1 MDLSAVIIIA
11 ILLGIEGFVLFLSSH
26 SRTKFLFK
34 ALPAVF
40 WIYFL
45 PMLASTF
52 KILPKGHAVYKDISL
67 FFLPASLV
75 LLVLSANLKQLR
87 KLGGSAILMLLSGT
101 LGIMLGGPIT
111 LLLFRK
117 WLPSDIWMGFGAL
130 SGSWVGGSA
139 NMIAVKEGIGAPD
152 SVFFPMV
159 VVDSVVA
166 YSWMGILI
174 MLAGYQNIYDRWN
187 RSNTQVLDALHKES
201 FSDVNASKN
210 SFSVKKVLIIIA
222 VASLGAILSL
232 HLASFIPEIKNAVT
246 SYTWTIVLAS
256 IFGIILSFTQ
266 VKKLEYWHA
275 SEIGY
280 VLLYFVLASIGARA
294 SLTDIASMPILI
306 VAGFVW
312 VLIHAGF
319 IFAASRLL
327 KAPMFLAA
335 VASQANI
342 GGTVSAPAVAAIY
355 QPALAPVGLLLAII
369 GNIIGTY
376 TGIICAQMCRFV
388 SQL

>member
-1 MDLSAVIIIA
+1 MFNSQNSIVTVLLS
-11 ILLGIEGFVLFLSSH
+11 IETLVLFLSNH
-26 SRTKFLFK
+26 RRTKALFK
-34 ALPAVF
+34 FLPAVF

-52 KILPKGHAVYKDISL
+52 EIIPKGHAVYKDISL

-87 KLGGSAILMLLSGT
+87 KLGGIAIIMMFAGT
-101 LGIMLGGPIT
+101 LGIMLGGPLT
-111 LLLFRK
+111 LLLFKK
-117 WLPSDIWMGFGAL
+117 WLPADIWMGFGAL

-152 SVFFPMV
+152 GVFFPMV
-159 VVDSVVA
+159 VVDSIVA
-166 YSWMGILI
+166 YSWMGIII

-187 RSNTQVLDALHKES
+187 GSNTQILDALHKEN
-201 FSDVNASKN
+201 FSGSKALD
-210 SFSVKKVLIIIA
+210 SGFSVKKTLVIIT
-222 VASLGAILSL
+222 VAFVGAILSL
-232 HLASFIPEIKNAVT
+232 KLASFIPEIKNAIT
-246 SYTWTIVLAS
+246 TYTWSIVLAS
-256 IFGIILSFTQ
+256 ALGIILSFTP
-266 VKKLEYWHA
+266 VKKLEHWQA

-280 VLLYFVLASIGARA
+280 VMLYFVLASIGARA
-294 SLTDIASMPILI
+294 ALTDIVSMPILI

-312 VLIHAGF
+312 VLIHAVF

-388 SQL
+388 SQ

>member
-1 MDLSAVIIIA
+1 MFNSQNSVIAV
-11 ILLGIEGFVLFLSSH
+11 LLGIEVFVLFLSGY

-34 ALPAVF
+34 FLPAVF

-52 KILPKGHAVYKDISL
+52 KIIPKGHVVYKDISL

-75 LLVLSANLKQLR
+75 LLVLSANLRQLR
-87 KLGGSAILMLLSGT
+87 KLGGIAMIMMLSGT
-101 LGIMLGGPIT
+101 LGIMLGGPLT
-111 LLLFRK
+111 LLLFKK
-117 WLPSDIWMGFGAL
+117 WLPADIWMGFGAL

-187 RSNTQVLDALHKES
+187 GSNTQVLEDLHKES
-201 FSDVNASKN
+201 FSSLKTSVV
-210 SFSVKKVLIIIA
+210 SFSVKKALIIFT
-222 VASLGAILSL
+222 VASIGAILSL
-232 HLASFIPEIKNAVT
+232 HLASFIPEIKNMIT
-246 SYTWTIVLAS
+246 TYTWTIVLAS
-256 IFGIILSFTQ
+256 VFGIILSFTP
-266 VKKLEYWHA
+266 VKKLEYWQA

-294 SLTDIASMPILI
+294 SLTDIFSMPILI

-388 SQL
+388 SR